1 MTFLGEIMSFD
12 LIGWIA
18 ALLVLVL
25 FFSHIRRAAGWVL
38 MKLYGFFI
46 SDKDHVTPV

>member
-1 MTFLGEIMSFD
+1 MKFLGEILSFD

-18 ALLVLVL
+18 ALLVLEF
-25 FFSHIRRAAGWVL
+25 FFSHIRRAVGWVL